1 MDPYKSTTGAF
12 ILGHKY
18 RIHWGN
24 TGVDFEWMK
33 VYMSEE
39 FDASD
44 KSLFF
49 VQNFT
54 DVRAKITVKV
64 EGKSFA
70 NNTIPANPADYVTG
84 QNLVLNNTN
93 PNITMEQTFSFII
106 NGKNKPKL
114 KE

>member
-1 MDPYKSTTGAF
+1 
-12 ILGHKY
+12 
-18 RIHWGN
+18 
-24 TGVDFEWMK
+24 
-33 VYMSEE
+33 MSEE

-49 VQNFT
+49 VHNFT

-70 NNTIPANPADYVTG
+70 NNTIPALPADYVTG